1 MYRGEAAVFPIIQE
15 KCIFKLAS
23 RLAVYSSSDLLRSSS
38 TFLLFSSFLSGVI
51 VVFGYQSLL
60 CSLRSRRTLFAA
72 GLRPCLRVHILHFP
86 LLYNAVS
93 GCAASLT
100 LCGSNCCNNFT
111 VPLPY
116 FPSSLVFTST
126 YLYPFLVPCRS
137 SAAHH
142 LRDRYVGALSAD
154 LSITGKHRYIPPAYL
169 TLTADIS
176 DALNI
181 RKTECTFEN
190 GVKDKLS
197 TKPPASRN
205 SNISGTA

>member
-1 MYRGEAAVFPIIQE
+1 MHFQARLSSG
-15 KCIFKLAS
+15 CIFFIGLAP
-23 RLAVYSSSDLLRSSS
+23 
-38 TFLLFSSFLSGVI
+38 I
-51 VVFGYQSLL
+51 VVNLFVVLIFPEWGDSFFGFQSLL

-126 YLYPFLVPCRS
+126 YIYPFLVPCRS

-142 LRDRYVGALSAD
+142 LRDRYVGALSAY

-169 TLTADIS
+169 TLTADI
-176 DALNI
+176 
-181 RKTECTFEN
+181 
-190 GVKDKLS
+190 
-197 TKPPASRN
+197 
-205 SNISGTA
+205 